1 MINKIKQKFLLL
13 DSNLLKY
20 TFGALIDFFL
30 SVNATI
36 SIITSYKLYQT
47 PIIFYF
53 IIYNIIVSIFTI
65 IHFIKICY
73 DLLRDK
79 KDDVPLVKLKVGFM
93 FITFIWALFILT
105 QNSILNYYE
114 TNYPIVFFNYIS
126 YFIFSA
132 VAILGIVYKVIKYIF
147 YRPNEYTIIN
157 QIDNEFIDTTFI
169 NKKDDAFIKRLDME
183 FDERNIYR
191 L

>member
-169 NKKDDAFIKRLDME
+169 NKEDDAFIKRLDME
-183 FDERNIYR
+183 FNERNIYR